1 MQLPANPSISF
12 TLSNCHTQT
21 TLKYEKL
28 SNTANEYA
36 VEVFVDGKPNEDFKP
51 KIISFLD
58 RIKDI
63 LPWLTQYSFVIET
76 SNSFPHSSG
85 IASSASGFGALA
97 LCMMSIQKELNPSI
111 SDTDFYKQA
120 SILARL
126 GSGSASRSIYGGLVN
141 WGVHKNVAG
150 TNDEYAIPYPDE
162 VHKVFSSYQ
171 DTILLVDK
179 GQKQVSSTVG
189 HGLMN
194 GHPFAAQRF
203 EVAHQNMDVL
213 KSILASGDVYA
224 FGNLV
229 EQEALM
235 LHAMMM
241 TSEPYFILFKPNTL
255 SIIEKIW
262 AYRNQNDVP
271 VFITLDAGANVH
283 VLYPES
289 VKEKVLQFIKN
300 ELVAYCKNAEYICD
314 VVGEGPKQL

>member
-28 SNTANEYA
+28 ASPSNAYA
-36 VEVFVDGKPNEDFKP
+36 IEVFVDGKLNEDFKP

-63 LPWLTQYSFVIET
+63 LPWVKGYSFVIET

-97 LCMMSIQKELNPSI
+97 LCMMSIEKGLNPSI
-111 SDTDFYKQA
+111 SDTDFYRQA

-150 TNDEYAIPYPDE
+150 SNDEYAIPYPDE

-194 GHPFAAQRF
+194 GHPFAEKRF
-203 EVAHQNMDVL
+203 EEAHKNMDIL

-262 AYRNQNDVP
+262 AYRNQNNIP

-283 VLYPES
+283 VLYPDN
-289 VKEKVLQFIKN
+289 VKDKVLQFIKN
-300 ELVAYCKNAEYICD
+300 ELVAYCKNGEYICD